1 MHVVVDADCG
11 NAPKKALV
19 RDWLIAAAKGDTASI
34 RAHLAEQARWETVGE
49 TECCGVEEVAEGLAG
64 LGEDVAV
71 FRLDRLLS
79 HGKHVAVDGSVEQAD
94 GASTRFAH
102 FIEFDGHGKKSRI
115 ASIVTYVVP
124 VA

>member
-1 MHVVVDADCG
+1 MDVHVDVDCG

-19 RDWLIAAAKGDTASI
+19 RDWLIAAAEGDADEI
-34 RAHLAEQARWETVGE
+34 RARLADQALWEAVGE
-49 TECCGVEEVAEGLAG
+49 TECRGRDEVAEGLAR
-64 LGEDVAV
+64 LGADGVA

-79 HGKHVAVDGSVEQAD
+79 HGKHVAAEGSIERDG

-102 FIEFDGHGKKSRI
+102 FIEFDGHGKNSPI
-115 ASIVTYVVP
+115 ASIVTYVAP